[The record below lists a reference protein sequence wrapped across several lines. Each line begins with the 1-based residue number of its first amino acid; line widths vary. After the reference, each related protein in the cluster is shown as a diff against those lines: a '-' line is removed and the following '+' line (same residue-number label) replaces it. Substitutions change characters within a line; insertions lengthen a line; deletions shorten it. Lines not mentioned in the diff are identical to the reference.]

1 MHNTEANPL
10 LSKPPQR
17 DTQLPEP
24 TPCRSTPKKPP
35 ISRLEKLK
43 KLDATLK
50 AYTPVLMELFGFVL
64 GTIGLVT
71 VALVALGV
79 ALGVLGLVLHVL
91 ILGAKAVFH

>member
-1 MHNTEANPL
+1 MHNTETNPL

-17 DTQLPEP
+17 STQLPEP
-24 TPCRSTPKKPP
+24 TPCRSTPHKPL

-50 AYTPVLMELFGFVL
+50 AYAPVLMELLGFVL
-64 GTIGLVT
+64 GRIGLVT
-71 VALVALGV
+71 VALVALGAAV
-79 ALGVLGLVLHVL
+79 VVVGLVLHVL